1 MKNILIFSLVGWV
14 LLGCSLEEKPNC
26 DYGYTNTKEALASCH
41 KAAEQGEA
49 LAQIYLGNKYQ
60 HGKGEVI
67 RDFAQAV
74 HWYKKA
80 AEQGWATAQY
90 DLGQMY
96 FRGEGVTQ
104 DYNEAFKWF
113 KKAAEQGDA
122 KVQHILGAM
131 YDHGK
136 GVVENDKQAI
146 HWYRKAAEQN
156 HAPAQSNLGVL
167 YAKGEGVMQDFVVA
181 HMWFN
186 IASLSGY
193 KKASEMRALFTKYL
207 TSTQRSKS
215 EELAKEWVAEQRV
228 EKD

>member
-26 DYGYTNTKEALASCH
+26 DYGYTNTKDALASCH

-122 KVQHILGAM
+122 KVQL
-131 YDHGK
+131 
-136 GVVENDKQAI
+136 
-146 HWYRKAAEQN
+146 
-156 HAPAQSNLGVL
+156 
-167 YAKGEGVMQDFVVA
+167 
-181 HMWFN
+181 
-186 IASLSGY
+186 
-193 KKASEMRALFTKYL
+193 LF
-207 TSTQRSKS
+207 
-215 EELAKEWVAEQRV
+215 
-228 EKD
+228 

>member
-1 MKNILIFSLVGWV
+1 MKNILIFSLVCWV
-14 LLGCSLEEKPNC
+14 LLGCSSEEKPDC
-26 DYGYTNTKEALASCH
+26 DYGYTITKEALASCH
-41 KAAEQGEA
+41 KAAEKGEA

-60 HGKGEVI
+60 HGKGEVT

-74 HWYKKA
+74 YWYKKA
-80 AEQGWATAQY
+80 ADQDWATAQY

-104 DYNEAFKWF
+104 DYNQAFQWF

-122 KVQHILGAM
+122 KVQHILGTM
-131 YDHGK
+131 YDQGK
-136 GVVENDKQAI
+136 GVEEDDKQAV

-167 YAKGEGVMQDFVVA
+167 YAKGEGVMQDFIVA

-186 IASLSGY
+186 IASSSGY
-193 KKASEMRALFTKYL
+193 KKAIEMRALFTKYL
-207 TSTQRSKS
+207 TSTQQSES
-215 EELAKEWVAEQRV
+215 EELAKEWIAEQRV